1 MLKTIFKLLAV
12 VLVVGGGGIYYVWQ
26 QAIKLPDDYLKEAG
40 NNNQPGTKSPV
51 LQANQITARAAVSKQ
66 KIIAPI
72 EQAKVGQ
79 KVTVQLSDRDLNN
92 LVVAKLATTQT
103 TKQLPV
109 GVTGIRTNIKD
120 GKIHAGG
127 LVNLAQLAHN
137 GKPGAQTA
145 ALNKLTDKLA
155 FLKNR
160 DVYIGIIGTPVIEG
174 KQIKFGNNTEIKV
187 GNMKFTISQLAKTLG
202 VAPAKIQQ
210 MIDLQ
215 LQQQNFNVDR
225 VNLSNHRLSIEGAKK

>member
-1 MLKTIFKLLAV
+1 MLKTILKLLAV
-12 VLVVGGGGIYYVWQ
+12 VLIVGGGGIYYVWQ
-26 QAIKLPDDYLKEAG
+26 QAIKLPDDYLKESV
-40 NNNQPGTKSPV
+40 NNKPGTKAPV

-66 KIIAPI
+66 KIVAPI

-79 KVTVQLSDRDLNN
+79 KVTVNLSDQDLNN
-92 LVVAKLATTQT
+92 LVVAKLAKTQPS
-103 TKQLPV
+103 KQLPI
-109 GVTGIRTNIKD
+109 GVTGIKTNIKD

-127 LVNLAQLAHN
+127 LVNLGQLAHN

-145 ALNKLTDKLA
+145 ALNKLTDKLT

-160 DVYIGIIGTPVIEG
+160 DVYIGIIGTPIVEG
-174 KQIKFGNNTEIKV
+174 QKIKFGDDTEINV
-187 GNMKFTISQLAKTLG
+187 GNMKFTIIQLAENLG
-202 VAPAKIQQ
+202 VSPTKIQQ

-225 VNLSNHRLSIEGAKK
+225 VNLNNHGLSIEGAKK